1 MQIRQLGVMF
11 LSFVFAFSSVATPA
25 PIKPQVWVADYVKT
39 MGLLDREQSFRNLI
53 DRSRTEMDSGQ
64 YATLVDFSNRFPTL
78 RVPRAKIR
86 QVQAGS
92 DSQVLQVMFEMSG
105 QSATLEVSEQ
115 DGHAVLRM
123 IGAFDKK
130 PKSIK
135 IDTSQ
140 SEDEIRALATQ
151 FVQEAFE
158 IYSRRPRFQLLSYE
172 EVSRLSRAEKKQYY
186 LRVQGLI
193 ESAERVQN
201 AQKQRGKT
209 SAHFIFELLS
219 PVAHA
224 DNSKAQSGDNRPCFQ
239 HGYATTYSGNECG
252 RGDSRIVRRS
262 GEVQCNSD
270 IYGER
275 VWIPEKG
282 SVTCADKA
290 RSVTDSFPE
299 TLKTPAE
306 FNERRDALL
315 GAFAESQTACEMAAA
330 DPKKS
335 SKDIVKSCQ
344 NLANRNRELMA
355 LTCLDLK
362 KKEADRFSSL
372 DCGQNP
378 AVVIEVPKIP
388 EVSQDMGQC
397 LALGVQDTEKLNCP
411 AAQQQEV
418 AGCAK
423 TYRCACKDSEEPQKQ
438 EGQTFETGCVA
449 KGIVKEVS
457 EKKDDKKSAG
467 FFANIPSWAKYL
479 GVFALGFA
487 LGWMLKGKKTK
498 TITNTITVPGAPI
511 PGPTVYVPVP
521 GPTVTVPVPGPT
533 VTVPV
538 PGPTV
543 YVPYTPPVRGTK

>member
-1 MQIRQLGVMF
+1 MQIRQLGLMF
-11 LSFVFAFSSVATPA
+11 LSFVFTITSVATPT
-25 PIKPQVWVADYVKT
+25 PIKPQVWAADYVKT
-39 MGLLDREQSFRNLI
+39 MGLLDREQSFRTLV
-53 DRSRTEMDSGQ
+53 DRSRSELDSTQ

-78 RVPRAKIR
+78 KVPQAKIR
-86 QVQAGS
+86 KVPSGA
-92 DSQVLQVMFEMSG
+92 DSEVLQVMFEMSG
-105 QSATLEVSEQ
+105 QSATLEISEQ
-115 DGHAVLRM
+115 DGYAVLRM
-123 IGAFDKK
+123 VGSFDKK

-140 SEDEIRALATQ
+140 SEYEIQALAAK

-201 AQKQRGKT
+201 AQRRGSKT
-209 SAHFIFELLS
+209 SAHFIFELLN
-219 PVAHA
+219 PIAHA
-224 DNSKAQSGDNRPCFQ
+224 DNSRIQSDNRPCFQ
-239 HGYATTYSGNECG
+239 HGYATTYSSNECG
-252 RGDSRIVRRS
+252 KGDTRIVRRA

-275 VWIPEKG
+275 VWVPEKG
-282 SVTCADKA
+282 SVTCGDKA
-290 RSVTDSFPE
+290 RSVVDSFPE
-299 TLKTPAE
+299 TLRTPNE
-306 FNERRDALL
+306 FNERKDALL
-315 GAFAESQTACEMAAA
+315 GAFAESQTACEMAAG
-330 DPKKS
+330 DSKKS
-335 SKDIVKSCQ
+335 SKDMVKNCQ

-355 LTCLDLK
+355 LTCSDLK
-362 KKEADRFSSL
+362 KNEASRFPSL
-372 DCGQNP
+372 DCNQNP
-378 AVVIEVPKIP
+378 AVVIEVPKQP
-388 EVSQDMGQC
+388 EVAQDPGQC
-397 LALGVQDTEKLNCP
+397 QALGIQDTEKLNCP

-418 AGCAK
+418 SGCAK
-423 TYRCACKDSEEPQKQ
+423 TYRCVCKDSEEPQKQ

-449 KGIVKEVS
+449 KGIVKEGS
-457 EKKDDKKSAG
+457 DKKDDKKSAG
-467 FFANIPSWAKYL
+467 FFANIPTWAKYL

-487 LGWMLKGKKTK
+487 LGYMLKKKKTK
-498 TITNTITVPGAPI
+498 TITNTITVPGPPV